1 MFSVSRY
8 RRGDDPC
15 QGRSDIC
22 GLRYNQITL
31 PGTHNSGSWDLKLR
45 DNSTVLKCVFENHN
59 LTVTGQLDFGI
70 RFFDF
75 DLCLVTEDEATETVP
90 AGLWSCHS
98 VAYSETISM
107 ILTRIDTWLKNINN
121 RDQIVSIF
129 FNDDYDQSRS
139 VPIAEKLHKLLEDLW
154 GSTSNN
160 AVMMNT
166 ALNQTGEWPRLY
178 QALYSTAGRVFVFMH
193 ESLQLNGKPW
203 IHDPVPNT
211 GPSEVVKDNCN
222 NLIEYTRGA
231 CDVCTDLFSVDS
243 LGSRGNCIL
252 ETAELCNEVT
262 YNVTKACYDLRRE
275 YGKTVNVIEV
285 DFEDQVPEGFSVVQV
300 ADMLNDLNV
309 AYYAGSPETPP
320 NATDCNPGFT
330 PTPSPSPKPE
340 PKTYCEALEQLS
352 EMPLL
357 YFQCQPNKA
366 CDRLLC
372 PTNLFSNGSLFQME
386 FAVVG
391 ICKELFRFQVVMKD
405 PFGNNVGFAETNE
418 TGLFFVLGIPLLITV
433 NQMKDALGV
442 EVSQY
447 SVTIDS

>member
-1 MFSVSRY
+1 M
-8 RRGDDPC
+8 C
-15 QGRSDIC
+15 E
-22 GLRYNQITL
+22 LRYNQITL
-31 PGTHNSGSWDLKLR
+31 PGTHNSGAWDLKLR
-45 DNSTVLKCVFENHN
+45 DNSNVVKCVFENHGLN
-59 LTVTGQLDFGI
+59 ITGQLDFGI

-129 FNDDYDQSRS
+129 FNGDYDRSRS
-139 VPIAEKLHKLLEDLW
+139 APIAEKLHELLEDLW

-166 ALNQTGEWPRLY
+166 ALNLTGEWPQLN
-178 QALYSTAGRVFVFMH
+178 QAIYSIPGRVFVFMH

-211 GPSEVVKDNCN
+211 KPREVIKDNCN
-222 NLIEYTRGA
+222 SLIEYTRGA

-243 LGSRGNCIL
+243 IGSRGNCIVD
-252 ETAELCNEVT
+252 TAELCNEVT
-262 YNVTKACYDLRRE
+262 YNVTKACYDLRME

-285 DFEDQVPEGFSVVQV
+285 DFEDQAPEGLSVVQV
-300 ADMLNDLNV
+300 ANMLNDLNV
-309 AYYAGSPETPP
+309 AYYTGSPETPP
-320 NATDCNPGFT
+320 DATDCNPGFT

-340 PKTYCEALEQLS
+340 PKTYCEALKQLS
-352 EMPLL
+352 ETPLY
-357 YFQCQPNKA
+357 YFQCQPNTPDET
-366 CDRLLC
+366 CDRLICITDLLS
-372 PTNLFSNGSLFQME
+372 TGFSFQIE
-386 FAVVG
+386 FAVLPVVN
-391 ICKELFRFQVVMKD
+391 CTELFRFQVVVKD
-405 PFGNNVGFAETNE
+405 PLGNTVGFAETNE
-418 TGLFFVLGIPLLITV
+418 NGLFFVLGFPLLITV

-447 SVTIDS
+447 SVTIIDS